1 MAAAAVLFA
10 RVKVDLK
17 LLLLLVAE
25 VAGVAG
31 VVGVGVGVVKE
42 MAGDDVCVVVVF
54 SFWTPLFRC
63 QTSDDDDVEE
73 EEERATLLKQKTTRK
88 QCLLKHTFF

>member
-1 MAAAAVLFA
+1 MV
-10 RVKVDLK
+10 V
-17 LLLLLVAE
+17 
-25 VAGVAG
+25 GV
-31 VVGVGVGVVKE
+31 VVGVGVVKKE

-54 SFWTPLFRC
+54 SFWTPLFCRR
-63 QTSDDDDVEE
+63 QTSGFDDDNDVEE